1 MIRGFLGLMAA
12 AAVASTLAAGEFGD
26 ARPDPSLGPEEVV
39 RIQIGALGDNDDPH
53 PDNGIGVT
61 FRFASPANK
70 VMTGPVERFKAMVH
84 SPGFQPLIDYRSASY
99 ENLVIDGDNAAID
112 VILLGK
118 DSIFVGYRFTLSRQR
133 GGACAGCW
141 MTDSVVP
148 FTVEMS

>member
-1 MIRGFLGLMAA
+1 MRGLLGLLAA
-12 AAVASTLAAGEFGD
+12 AAFASTLAAGDLDD

-39 RIQIGALGDNDDPH
+39 RIQIGALGENDNPH
-53 PDNGIGVT
+53 PDNGIEVT

-70 VMTGPVERFKAMVH
+70 VMTGPVECFKKMVH
-84 SPGFQPLIDYRSASY
+84 SPGFEPLIDYRSASY
-99 ENLVIDGDNAAID
+99 ENLVIDGDNAVID

-118 DSIFVGYRFTLSRQR
+118 DDLFIGYRFTLSRQR
-133 GGACAGCW
+133 GGACVGCW